1 MFDFKLENE
10 EAAIMDIT
18 PDIAK
23 QLLST
28 SPGNRKI
35 RQWHVDILAGS
46 MVRGQWKVTSQGI
59 GIDRNGNLRDAH
71 HRLMAVVKSGVT
83 IRSVVVMGLLP
94 ESYEVIDT
102 GIKRNMADLL
112 KENGYVTRILNAAA
126 AIVYGTNRA
135 VPVDQMRPIVESGL
149 HDIAKELVKHCSTT
163 RAYYSSAPV
172 RLAAC
177 LTILSG
183 GDKNYVLQQYAA
195 LCHLDFKSMSTQAMT
210 LVKQVNDRK
219 VDVHDNKLDTTAR
232 GLRIFDIAQKDSD
245 ELNVKP
251 QDRDRTKNF
260 VLNTLK
266 INAPIPQQPDPLA
279 TGTLIVKTKN
289 RNPRNEKTIIDETEP
304 ISADRE
310 LKELLNKATPSSNG
324 YVHHSGD
331 RNKHQVTTGKRR
343 VE

>member
-1 MFDFKLENE
+1 MFDFKRENE
-10 EAAIMDIT
+10 ETVIMDIT
-18 PDIAK
+18 PETAR

-46 MVRGQWKVTSQGI
+46 MTRGQWKVTSQGI

-71 HRLMAVVKSGVT
+71 HRLMAVVKSGIT

-112 KENGYVTRILNAAA
+112 KENGHVTRILNAAA
-126 AIVYGTNRA
+126 AIVYSTNRN

-149 HDIAKELVKHCSTT
+149 HDIAKKLIKHCSTT

-172 RLAAC
+172 KLAAC
-177 LTILSG
+177 ITILNG

-195 LCHLDFKSMSTQAMT
+195 LCRLDFKQMSTQAMT
-210 LVKQVNDRK
+210 LVKQVNDKK

-245 ELNVKP
+245 ELNVKL

-260 VLNTLK
+260 VLDTLR
-266 INAPIPQQPDPLA
+266 IGTPIPQQPDPPS
-279 TGTLIVKTKN
+279 TDPSIVKTK
-289 RNPRNEKTIIDETEP
+289 PLIDETKP
-304 ISADRE
+304 ICTDRQ

-331 RNKHQVTTGKRR
+331 RNKHRVTGK
-343 VE
+343 V